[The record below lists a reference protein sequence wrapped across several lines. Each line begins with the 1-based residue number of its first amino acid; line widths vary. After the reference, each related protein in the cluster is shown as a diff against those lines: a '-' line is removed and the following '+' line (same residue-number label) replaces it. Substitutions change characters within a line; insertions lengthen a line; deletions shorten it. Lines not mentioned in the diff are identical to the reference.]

1 MSQNSSTDEGSDFL
15 SPESGITNRVFS
27 RFGLTQTFWR
37 RVLRS
42 LLLILVTWV
51 PLVVLASFSGQA
63 SGHTVAVSLLRDPEV
78 NCRFLVALPLLSL
91 VEVFVLT
98 SLAIQV
104 RQFLTSGIL
113 ADAEKA
119 RFEAIRQQVR
129 RWHQAVGTEVALMV
143 LSLVL
148 SLVLR
153 RFVFTDAASSWER
166 KSNVISPAGWWHLLV
181 SLPILYFFLMRA
193 LLMFFLWGWF
203 LFRTSRL
210 ELRLTP
216 THPDRAG
223 GLGFLGWGLASFG
236 PTVLAFSAVVSAG
249 FAYEIYHRGESLQS
263 LKYHLIIYVLLITA
277 VIHLPVLTL
286 LGQLTRTRLRG
297 LLEFT
302 NLAWKHDRSFDE
314 KWIHQPQSKNSEK
327 ILGSP
332 DVLSLASMATG
343 YEHINNMRVVPFD
356 ARAASI
362 IALAAVVPLLP
373 LIGTEIPF
381 PEIIARLGEFLI

>member
-1 MSQNSSTDEGSDFL
+1 MNQNSSTDEGLDFL
-15 SPESGITNRVFS
+15 SAESGLTNRLSS
-27 RFGLTQTFWR
+27 RLGLTQTIWR
-37 RVLRS
+37 RALRC
-42 LLLILVTWV
+42 LFLILMTWV
-51 PLVVLASFSGQA
+51 PLVVLASLSGQV

-78 NCRFLVALPLLSL
+78 NIRFLVALPLLSL
-91 VEVFVLT
+91 VEALVVT

-104 RQFLTSGIL
+104 RQFLTCGII
-113 ADAEKA
+113 ADSDKS
-119 RFEAIRQQVR
+119 RFEAIRQQVQ
-129 RWHQAVGTEVALMV
+129 RWHQAIVTEVILML
-143 LSLVL
+143 LSLAL
-148 SLVLR
+148 SVIMR
-153 RFVFTDAASSWER
+153 RLIFNDTASSWER

-193 LLMFFLWGWF
+193 LLVFFFWGWF
-203 LFRTSRL
+203 LFRISRL
-210 ELRLTP
+210 DLRLTP

-223 GLGFLGWGLASFG
+223 GLGFLGWGLASFA
-236 PTVLAFSAVVSAG
+236 PAVLSFSAVVSAG

-263 LKYHLIIYVLLITA
+263 LKYHLIVYVLLITA
-277 VIHLPVLTL
+277 IVHLPVLTL
-286 LGQLTRTRLRG
+286 LSQLTRVRLRG

-302 NLAWKHDRSFDE
+302 SLAWKHDRSFDE
-314 KWIHQPQSKNSEK
+314 KWIHQPQSRNSEK

-362 IALAAVVPLLP
+362 VALAAVVPLLP

-381 PEIIARLGEFLI
+381 PEILARLGEFLI